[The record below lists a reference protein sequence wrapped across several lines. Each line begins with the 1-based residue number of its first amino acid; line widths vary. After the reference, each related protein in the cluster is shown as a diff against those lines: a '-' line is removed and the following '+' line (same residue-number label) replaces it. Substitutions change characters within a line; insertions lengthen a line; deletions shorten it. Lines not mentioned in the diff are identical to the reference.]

1 MSIRMEQKEITKIDN
16 IGHQL
21 TTDVNYRKSI
31 WVRFI
36 KGIKEFKMIN
46 KGD

>member
-1 MSIRMEQKEITKIDN
+1 MKPKELKQADN

-31 WVRFI
+31 WVKFV
-36 KGIKEFKMIN
+36 KEFLSKFFV
-46 KGD
+46 